1 MRKTILT
8 TVVALFCLS
17 ASAQYSVMSNVNEPS
32 DGESWGVE
40 NFTNNMGVGYQMND
54 DIMIGIM
61 QNGDDYDFMA
71 RYSLT
76 DNMYLSAQ
84 APAENSVDNITL
96 GVGVSI
102 SVWGSLYVEPSYTR
116 KDDEGGFNIGL
127 SYKL

>member
-32 DGESWGVE
+32 DVESWGVE
-40 NFTNNMGVGYQMND
+40 NFTNNIGVGYQMNND
-54 DIMIGIM
+54 VMVGIM

-71 RYSLT
+71 RYSLS

-84 APAENSVDNITL
+84 VPTENSVDSMTL

-102 SVWGSLYVEPSYTR
+102 SVWGSLYVEPSYTI
-116 KDDEGGFNIGL
+116 KDDKGGFNIGL